1 MGFNVGQDPY
11 FLLGLATGLAFSV
24 PLGVRVPVSLRTIY
38 DELVSDLGVPR
49 PTSGDLTPWAERG
62 VLLLNVRL
70 TVKKGEANSHANIGW
85 EELVGALLRAVAAQ
99 PRPVGFLGFGG
110 DAKRMIH
117 GAGPFVATHP
127 CVCVPHPAARP
138 PVTLRSSR
146 PFSRFRDALREV
158 GGELPDLRLS

>member
-1 MGFNVGQDPY
+1 MALRTEEAQ
-11 FLLGLATGLAFSV
+11 TGGRHCERFHFSV
-24 PLGVRVPVSLRTIY
+24 KV
-38 DELVSDLGVPR
+38 LVCDHEDD
-49 PTSGDLTPWAERG
+49 SGDKCRTGYLFGEG
-62 VLLLNVRL
+62 FVRL

-146 PFSRFRDALREV
+146 PFSRLRDALREV
-158 GGELPDLRLS
+158 GGELPDLRLP